1 MFGDNCIDAIQLS
14 SKLKGSTFNSGK
26 WMKFANLLQVSAGL
40 CDIVRRRCPLWPDA
54 VAIAKL
60 TSDSSVPCH
69 PNGLEGLVL

>member
-1 MFGDNCIDAIQLS
+1 
-14 SKLKGSTFNSGK
+14 
-26 WMKFANLLQVSAGL
+26 MKFASFLEVSAGL

-60 TSDSSVPCH
+60 TSDSSVACH